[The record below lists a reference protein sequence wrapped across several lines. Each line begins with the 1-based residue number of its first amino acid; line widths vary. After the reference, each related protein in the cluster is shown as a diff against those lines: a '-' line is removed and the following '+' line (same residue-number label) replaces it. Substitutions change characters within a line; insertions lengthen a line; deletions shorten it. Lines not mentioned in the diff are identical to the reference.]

1 MSKGCA
7 GIKIF
12 EKGTIWR
19 NELLSGMPVQTI
31 ATKFKAP
38 AQVVSRAIWLAKIPE
53 DLKLVIKKN
62 PEIFTREILINL
74 FASKRKKK
82 KKDSF
87 KLLRS
92 EVTRM
97 AKEGIGSKPKF
108 PKKEPKKQMKKLEKK
123 VETLKAN
130 PQTVVSVTTNIVEAM
145 SAEKQIKDALGYH
158 CRIAFNASGASEIT
172 ISLNNK
178 KDLKTFIDMITPISG
193 LY

>member
-7 GIKIF
+7 GIKIL

-19 NELLSGMPVQTI
+19 NELLSGMSVQTI

-74 FASKRKKK
+74 FASKRKDCE
-82 KKDSF
+82 KDSF

-108 PKKEPKKQMKKLEKK
+108 PRKKALKKDIKEIVQDFPK
-123 VETLKAN
+123 VN
-130 PQTVVSVTTNIVEAM
+130 VTTNILEAM
-145 SAEKQIKDALGYH
+145 VAEKQIKDAIGFH
-158 CRIAFNASGASEIT
+158 CRVAFHDSGASQI
-172 ISLNNK
+172 IINLNNK
-178 KDLKTFIDMITPISG
+178 KDLETFIEMVSPHTG
-193 LY
+193 LF

>member
-7 GIKIF
+7 GIKIL

-19 NELLSGMPVQTI
+19 NELLSGMPIQTI

-62 PEIFTREILINL
+62 PEIFTREILVNQ
-74 FASKRKKK
+74 FASKRSTCE
-82 KKDSF
+82 KDSF

-97 AKEGIGSKPKF
+97 AKDGIGSKPKF
-108 PKKEPKKQMKKLEKK
+108 PKKTSSLQKKKLNK
-123 VETLKAN
+123 ET
-130 PQTVVSVTTNIVEAM
+130 PPDVSVTTNIIEAM
-145 SAEKQIKDALGYH
+145 AAEKQIKEALGFH
-158 CRIAFNASGASEIT
+158 CRVAFHEAGASEIT
-172 ISLNNK
+172 IRLNNK
-178 KDLKTFIDMITPISG
+178 KDLKTFIDMVTPNTG
-193 LY
+193 LF